1 MGPGLPGLLSL
12 HLSLICAQAYKGNFE
27 RILQSI
33 AIAKS
38 HGATLRVGPE
48 LEIPLV
54 WRSSSRVLPE

>member
-1 MGPGLPGLLSL
+1 MGSGLPGLYLS
-12 HLSLICAQAYKGNFE
+12 HLLLLSAQVYKGNFE

-54 WRSSSRVLPE
+54 QYFSLRVPLV